1 VISAPYGDLADDAKS
16 PAEIAEEIQRMIQ
29 GNGCSK
35 TPARLFDMF
44 QFMIAVCKSKEVFV

>member
-29 GNGCSK
+29 GNGCPVLS
-35 TPARLFDMF
+35 FDMF
-44 QFMIAVCKSKEVFV
+44 KFMIAVRKSKEVFV